1 MGFGSN
7 ATQRVARYY
16 LSTFWG
22 ICAASEGIELLE
34 VKVGDKI
41 FWRGG
46 LTQNA
51 SVGSDKMDLHGGD
64 TKEGGASGVIHWL
77 NGNPNQIL
85 SPFLASKFAKTPTTM
100 PGYRG
105 LASIFLTGPEGDG
118 YRGFYVGANNPY
130 IKKIAARV
138 RRAPIGLDPTKAM
151 IRLKDHSEGYQQFAA
166 NAVHIIYECMTNSDW
181 GMGES
186 ASMIDVASFNTAAN
200 TVFNEKLGL
209 NLLWTRQSSIEDFIN
224 IVLGHIQGAMFIN
237 PTTGKHTIKLLR
249 ADYNINDLKI
259 VNPSNAKLSGFK
271 TKTWAEVSNEVVVTW
286 THPETGKEE
295 TVTVQDLAAIASKG
309 GITSAS
315 RNYHGIADQDTAIMV
330 AERDLSAIAYP
341 LSSCKAEVTR
351 EFFAAVNNGCVVLNW
366 PDYGVQSSVYRITEV
381 TRGSTSRT
389 ITLTLMEDVFS
400 LQHAHYIGA
409 DEREWFDPAV
419 LPQPLTNIHMGTLP
433 AFMTT
438 NRLRL
443 NSILDLPDAEA
454 LPSIMAMRET
464 TDDIAY
470 DLHGYKADVN
480 GDVDVVPMGDRIFAS
495 GFTLQAPLVQE
506 AVSTVDASNMSGGL
520 PARGTFLQIGQGAD
534 AATEIA
540 TITAVNGSTLTIA
553 RGMLDTTPKDWATGT
568 RVMAYIKPSYTADAT
583 RRADGEVASYHF
595 LPYTSRGKLA
605 LADAPRRDVTISDR
619 PHLPNRPADVKVGET
634 AFGTVG
640 LNGATSVT
648 VTWANR
654 NRVTEAT
661 QAMRWSAAG
670 MNPESGQTTLIKL
683 LSSADRSILR
693 TVAGLA
699 GESTTLDLSEFGSSL
714 DAIVKVMAERD
725 GYESLQGHE
734 IKVVYEYTG
743 GGGDDDGVL
752 LYDWRLD
759 APVATQPHHWGYGVV
774 YTHVPNDGAA
784 GADYDLRS
792 AGGTTQ
798 ISVHSSGGYALMGNA
813 TKLVM
818 SAPINLVGL
827 HLLFVANPWQT
838 SFATLFSL
846 NGSAGQDYYELR
858 STEFRINSAQGIL
871 AQIPYSNRGTLSLYE
886 IRVEAVSAYL
896 WINGTLVG
904 STATTNLTEWY
915 MDTLGGGSGTNHSYN
930 GMMSRIYGVSIHPN
944 RSAENL
950 EPTVLACRQALI
962 QQYENQ
968 YGETVVFN

>member
-22 ICAASEGIELLE
+22 ICAASDGIELLE

-77 NGNPNQIL
+77 NGNQNQIL
-85 SPFLASKFAKTPTTM
+85 SPFLASKFGKTPTTM

-138 RRAPIGLDPTKAM
+138 RRAPVGLDPTKAM

-454 LPSIMAMRET
+454 LPSIMAMRQT

-470 DLHGYKADVN
+470 DLHGYKTDVN
-480 GDVDVVPMGDRIFAS
+480 GDVDVASMGDRIFAS

-506 AVSTVDASNMSGGL
+506 AASTVDASNMIGGL

-553 RGMLDTTPKDWATGT
+553 RGMLDTTPKDWPVET

-734 IKVVYEYTG
+734 IKVVYETSG
-743 GGGDDDGVL
+743 GEPPPFDYYWDMRNAILTQGGDAYTWYADRVPNSGITGSTFDLVARDGFGRPLTQPDSDSITVGPQWADGVTVDRQMQFVNPL
-752 LYDWRLD
+752 
-759 APVATQPHHWGYGVV
+759 
-774 YTHVPNDGAA
+774 
-784 GADYDLRS
+784 
-792 AGGTTQ
+792 
-798 ISVHSSGGYALMGNA
+798 
-813 TKLVM
+813 
-818 SAPINLVGL
+818 NLVGL
-827 HLLFVANPWQT
+827 HILVYIFPWDHPSHAPQILFSGDFGGPTLEVSRTVLRIADDSSILGSVTLPSSNFARIHEIRWDGQNLHVYLDGVLQAST
-838 SFATLFSL
+838 STVPTSEFFVKWTGGPLYESRNYDGMFSNMIAVNIDPSKSSTDLEPDVLRARQTLF
-846 NGSAGQDYYELR
+846 D
-858 STEFRINSAQGIL
+858 EFG
-871 AQIPYSNRGTLSLYE
+871 Y
-886 IRVEAVSAYL
+886 
-896 WINGTLVG
+896 
-904 STATTNLTEWY
+904 
-915 MDTLGGGSGTNHSYN
+915 
-930 GMMSRIYGVSIHPN
+930 
-944 RSAENL
+944 
-950 EPTVLACRQALI
+950 
-962 QQYENQ
+962 
-968 YGETVVFN
+968 